1 MYTVDSFG
9 RMIADPA
16 RSTAY
21 AEALRRCVRPG
32 DVVVDLGA
40 GTGAFSLLACRL
52 GAGRVYAI
60 ESNPAIAIA
69 RESAAVNGFLDRM
82 VLVEMM
88 STSVELPERAD
99 VLISD
104 LRGTLPLH
112 EGHLAS
118 IIDART
124 RFLRPGG
131 TQIPIADE
139 LWIAPVFDP
148 IAHGELT
155 DPWSA
160 FGLDMSAAI
169 PYAVN
174 TLQRRSISQD
184 DVVAEPK
191 QWATIDYR
199 TVEHPSVAGSAV
211 WNFERP
217 VEIDGLGLWF
227 KAFIMDDLSY
237 STSPFEPSTV
247 YGMVYAPLADRMSIG
262 AGDSLRVRVRGGPG
276 GRFVRL
282 DLEHRPRI
290 QRSVSLVS
298 PVHLSFDAA
307 SARRS
312 RRT

>member
-1 MYTVDSFG
+1 MPEPGFC
-9 RMIADPA
+9 A
-16 RSTAY
+16 R
-21 AEALRRCVRPG
+21 
-32 DVVVDLGA
+32 
-40 GTGAFSLLACRL
+40 
-52 GAGRVYAI
+52 
-60 ESNPAIAIA
+60 
-69 RESAAVNGFLDRM
+69 AAHIL
-82 VLVEMM
+82 
-88 STSVELPERAD
+88 
-99 VLISD
+99 
-104 LRGTLPLH
+104 
-112 EGHLAS
+112 
-118 IIDART
+118 
-124 RFLRPGG
+124 
-131 TQIPIADE
+131 IADE

-191 QWATIDYR
+191 QRATIDYR

-290 QRSVSLVS
+290 QRSVSATFAS
-298 PVHLSFDAA
+298 PPFFRCRLR
-307 SARRS
+307 SAISPDVIPRPVPIP
-312 RRT
+312 RTRFRQRPWSSESWTVAERWTS